1 MGRKRQQEL
10 CLILAPRVCNRV
22 GIEVIRPWF
31 QPVTQQMLSGEGASQ
46 ARGVGVSPEPDKP
59 QPPSLPSLFHPTL
72 LAWRVPSRELTVAG
86 CWAGPSCFLQPVSPQ
101 WPLNR
106 DMGDTLSRRL

>member
-31 QPVTQQMLSGEGASQ
+31 QPVVQQMLSREGRPRPVAWES
-46 ARGVGVSPEPDKP
+46 ALSRTSHSPPTALTVPPD
-59 QPPSLPSLFHPTL
+59 LL

-86 CWAGPSCFLQPVSPQ
+86 CWAGLLGPSRPCL
-101 WPLNR
+101 
-106 DMGDTLSRRL
+106 LSGL